1 VPECCDAKLL
11 QVLFRQA
18 RKNRLIY
25 LILAEG
31 RLILPEAKAPQ
42 PNHDIHDDARYSGLA
57 RIMVPA
63 PKGVY
68 WGTSQ
73 RDKYDR

>member
-1 VPECCDAKLL
+1 V
-11 QVLFRQA
+11 RQA
-18 RKNRLIY
+18 GKNRLVY
-25 LILAEG
+25 VILAEC
-31 RLILPEAKAPQ
+31 RLVLPEAKAPQ
-42 PNHDIHDDARYSGLA
+42 PNDDVHDDARYSGLA
-57 RIMVPA
+57 RIMVPD